1 MSDERKKVEP
11 KPIVKA
17 EPKKREVSVKK
28 EVVKV
33 EPKKPV
39 VKETPKPEEPKP
51 EEPKPEEPKPKK
63 SENKY
68 VRLAL
73 DAKGDERNEIVEK
86 VKRGELKLAFYATD
100 NDKGYHYYLV
110 IKK

>member
-1 MSDERKKVEP
+1 MSNERKKAQP

-17 EPKKREVSVKK
+17 EPKKREVPVKN

-39 VKETPKPEEPKP
+39 VKET
-51 EEPKPEEPKPKK
+51 PKPEEPKPKK

>member
-1 MSDERKKVEP
+1 MSNERKKVQP
-11 KPIVKA
+11 KPIVKT
-17 EPKKREVSVKK
+17 EPKKREVPVKTP
-28 EVVKV
+28 VVKV

-39 VKETPKPEEPKP
+39 VKETPKPEEPKQ
-51 EEPKPEEPKPKK
+51 KK

-68 VRLAL
+68 VRIAL
-73 DAKGDERNEIVEK
+73 DVKGEERNAIVER
-86 VKRGELKLAFYATD
+86 VKNGELKLAYYATE

>member
-1 MSDERKKVEP
+1 MSNERKKAQP

-17 EPKKREVSVKK
+17 EPKKREVAVKK
-28 EVVKV
+28 ETVKV
-33 EPKKPV
+33 EVKKPV
-39 VKETPKPEEPKP
+39 VKETV
-51 EEPKPEEPKPKK
+51 KPEEPKPKK

-73 DAKGDERNEIVEK
+73 DAKGEERNAIVEK
-86 VKRGELKLAFYATD
+86 VKSGELKLAYYATE